1 MLFLTLVKTKLTEL
15 YGEYLTALT
24 EWAND
29 KLDIQFSA
37 QVSYNMAMDM
47 VRKYIIGAWEHH

>member
-1 MLFLTLVKTKLTEL
+1 MILSRLSLVPLTLLQLTEL

-24 EWAND
+24 EWANSA
-29 KLDIQFSA
+29 LDIQFSA

-47 VRKYIIGAWEHH
+47 VSNSFGT